1 MVDDLT
7 FLRVIG
13 ANPDDDGPRLLYA
26 DFLEEKG
33 DAASAAHAEFIRVQC
48 ALDAAAPGSGNLD
61 ALRDREKELLTA
73 HWPTWLRPACQAAG
87 DALPDS
93 LDKFW
98 HLGWQMDRERHNH
111 MLFRPGSMKMSYF
124 HAAQFRRGFLAHVAL
139 WNRESR
145 GERHVA
151 RLWDRAPIDGLSLM
165 DYSSKDLAK
174 TLAAI
179 EGGERLRSLEIG
191 FTDDD
196 SVTLVATARGLRW
209 LRELI
214 LRGIKGR
221 LDAAEVLSQSATL
234 TSLRLLVIESCSVG
248 DDGIARLCRAP
259 FAAGLERLELVKCD
273 VTNAGAIHL
282 ARYWPARNRLTH
294 LDMSDNQ
301 IFGGGMSDVRDRFG
315 DVLKSSFGNRPWPT
329 RFYL

>member
-1 MVDDLT
+1 MMVDDHT

-48 ALDAAAPGSGNLD
+48 AVDAGGGNMES
-61 ALRDREKELLTA
+61 LREREKELLTA
-73 HWPTWLRPACQAAG
+73 NWPTWLRPACQAAG

-98 HLGWQMDRERHNH
+98 RLDWLTDGERHGH

-139 WNRESR
+139 WNKESR

-179 EGGERLRSLEIG
+179 DNGERLRSLEIG
-191 FTDDD
+191 VTNDD
-196 SVTLVATARGLRW
+196 SVTLIATAPGLRR
-209 LRELI
+209 LRELF
-214 LRGIKGR
+214 LRGIHGR
-221 LDAAEVLSQSATL
+221 LDVARVLSGSTTL
-234 TSLRLLVIESCSVG
+234 GSLRLLFLESCTVD

-259 FAAGLERLELVKCD
+259 FATGLERLELIKCGM
-273 VTNAGAIHL
+273 TTSAATHL
-282 ARYWPARNRLTH
+282 ARYWPAPNRLMH
-294 LDMSDNQ
+294 LDVSDNR
-301 IFGGGMSDVRDRFG
+301 IRAGGMSDLHDRFG
-315 DVLKSSFGNRPWPT
+315 DVLKSSVANRPWPT